1 MQSWSLLLM
10 IMGATVALLG
20 SSAGQQM
27 PGSTLRGRDLAKI
40 WCGGCHWVDQNQAV
54 AGDAVPTFKSIASM
68 KSTTSLSLHVFLQ
81 RPHAL
86 MPDWRLTNEEIDD
99 VVAYILS
106 IRPESS

>member
-1 MQSWSLLLM
+1 M

-27 PGSTLRGRDLAKI
+27 PGSTLRGRDLAKT
-40 WCGGCHWVDQNQAV
+40 WCGGCRWVDQNQRWPEML
-54 AGDAVPTFKSIASM
+54 PTFKSIASM